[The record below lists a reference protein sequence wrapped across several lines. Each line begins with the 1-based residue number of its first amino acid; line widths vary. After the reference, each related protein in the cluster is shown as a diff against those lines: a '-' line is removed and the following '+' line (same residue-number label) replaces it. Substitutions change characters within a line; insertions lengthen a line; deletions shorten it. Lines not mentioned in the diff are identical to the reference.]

1 MNVFWVLA
9 YDKYYPSGGLG
20 NVKRTFPSREE
31 AAEYA
36 ETIQGYDYVEIQ
48 DVSRMLGVPE

>member
-9 YDKYYPSGGLG
+9 YDQYYPSGGLG
-20 NVKRTFPSREE
+20 NVKRTFSSWEE
-31 AAEYA
+31 AVEYT

-48 DVSRMLGVPE
+48 DVSSMLGVDK